1 MYVNAVSEIK
11 KKKKKINLYKVGIIL
26 LFEKK
31 TCQNTAYSVRSSLV
45 SIRLYHCSSCQ
56 VVIISLSLP
65 VSINL
70 KSKFQNYARIK
81 I

>member
-1 MYVNAVSEIK
+1 MYVNAVPDIK
-11 KKKKKINLYKVGIIL
+11 KKKKRNLYKVGIIL
-26 LFEKK
+26 LLKK
-31 TCQNTAYSVRSSLV
+31 TCQNTAYSVSNSLV

-70 KSKFQNYARIK
+70 KSKSENYARIK